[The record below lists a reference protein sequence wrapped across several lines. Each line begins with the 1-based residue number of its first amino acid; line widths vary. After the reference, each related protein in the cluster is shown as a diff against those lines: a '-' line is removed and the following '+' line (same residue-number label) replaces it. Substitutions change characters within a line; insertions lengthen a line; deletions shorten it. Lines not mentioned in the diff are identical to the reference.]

1 VQAGIGN
8 TRLLRQAIGIGRPE
22 ASADAIG
29 LDLLRF
35 ACWWRGR
42 LNFRAMQDLA
52 ERGQRRSA
60 IAPAEPILYEARI
73 AADEAAAE
81 RIAHALEEAC
91 GPSPVAVGVFEL
103 AKGRFEVFAHFAE
116 APPRETFLPLI
127 EHVANGAQF
136 GPLRIERVP
145 DEDWVTLSQGKRGP
159 IKAGRFLVHGSHD
172 RSRVPRRLFAIEI
185 DAGQAF
191 GTAYHASTRG
201 CLIALDDLLK
211 RFRPR
216 SVLDIGTDTGI
227 LAIAAAKALKHPS
240 LASDNDPLAV
250 TIARDNARKNRVAPL
265 VRVVKAT
272 GFAPAG
278 LRQTIP
284 DLVLANLLER
294 SLYELAP
301 MLARHIP
308 PLGRAILSGL
318 TDTQARG
325 IEARFAAH
333 GFILE
338 KRIVLDGWTTL
349 VIVRCK
355 ARALRD

>member
-1 VQAGIGN
+1 
-8 TRLLRQAIGIGRPE
+8 
-22 ASADAIG
+22 
-29 LDLLRF
+29 
-35 ACWWRGR
+35 
-42 LNFRAMQDLA
+42 MQDLA

-216 SVLDIGTDTGI
+216 SVLDIGTGTGI

-294 SLYELAP
+294 SVYELAP

-338 KRIVLDGWTTL
+338 KRIVLDGWTTP